1 MLRNDAR
8 DTAIMNRVGNT
19 TRKNQVIWLGLLTLL
34 VMLLQ
39 VAPRLLAQGT
49 VAPRAT
55 AGNRGQVAQTN
66 PGRQGGATR
75 TATTGP
81 APVVRGS
88 APASAPAP
96 AAPANAAGGHLSD
109 QDKTQLQTVAV
120 VNGEEITG
128 AYLATE
134 CLRRYGEEVLET
146 MVNKHLILQ
155 ECQARGI
162 TITEQDVE
170 DEINQMATKFGLT
183 KQRWLELLEKERE
196 ITGDKYRREI
206 IWPTL
211 ALRRLAASQI
221 TVSPEEL
228 KKAFDSQYG
237 PSVKARL
244 ISVSD
249 RAKADQ
255 LHQLLMKDPEQF
267 GELAKSHSEDTN
279 SAAARGL
286 SPPIRK
292 HVGFTEVEQVAFAMK
307 EGEISPV
314 IQVANQYLILKC
326 EQHVPAT
333 YISSANLKPIEAQ
346 LHDQIRDDKLRTAA
360 ADMFQQMQAKARV
373 VNVYNDPVLRQQM
386 PNVAATVN
394 DRSIPLDLLQRE
406 CLQRNGSEV
415 LEGEINRLL
424 LQQELKRKGKT
435 VTQPMLDEEVARAAD
450 AYGYLAADGSPD
462 VKAWLATVTRDS
474 GASVDLYVRDAVW
487 PSVALKAL
495 VGQNVQINDDD
506 LQKGFESNY
515 GERVEVLAIVMT
527 NQRHANQ
534 VWEEA
539 RKRPTDQAF
548 GELAHEHSVEPVS
561 RANFGKVPPI
571 RRFGGQPVIEE
582 EAFRLKPGEL
592 SGIIATGDKYVVL
605 RCLGR
610 TQPVVREFKT
620 VEEELKKDLT
630 EKKLR
635 VAMATEFD
643 RLKNA
648 AQIDNFLDGISQ
660 TGKANVAETL
670 PAPTSRPNAAAAA
683 PANAT
688 PAAPR
693 TTTRPT
699 GAVRSGR

>member
-1 MLRNDAR
+1 MLRKDAR
-8 DTAIMNRVGNT
+8 GEAIKHRLGNSTPT
-19 TRKNQVIWLGLLTLL
+19 THFAWGTGLGLVL
-34 VMLLQ
+34 VSICLPIWQAPSVLHAQ
-39 VAPRLLAQGT
+39 TPQAVRTPATKRGPAAPAAAPTGATVPSPVARTSAT
-49 VAPRAT
+49 TAAPRAT
-55 AGNRGQVAQTN
+55 S
-66 PGRQGGATR
+66 AT
-75 TATTGP
+75 
-81 APVVRGS
+81 
-88 APASAPAP
+88 
-96 AAPANAAGGHLSD
+96 GHLGD
-109 QDKTQLQTVAV
+109 QDKTQLQIVAV

-128 AYLATE
+128 AYLAAE

-146 MVNKHLILQ
+146 MVNKHLIMQ

-170 DEINQMATKFGLT
+170 DEITQMATKFGLP
-183 KQRWLELLEKERE
+183 KQRWLELLETERQ
-196 ITGDKYRREI
+196 ISGDKYRREVV
-206 IWPTL
+206 WPTL
-211 ALRRLAASQI
+211 ALRRLAATQI
-221 TVSPEEL
+221 TVTPEEL
-228 KKAFDSQYG
+228 KKAFESQYG

-249 RAKADQ
+249 RAKAEQ
-255 LHQLLMKDPEQF
+255 LHQQVMKDPEQF
-267 GELAKSHSEDTN
+267 SELAKSHSEDTN

-286 SPPIRK
+286 IPPIRK
-292 HVGFTEVEQVAFAMK
+292 HAGYAEVEQVVFAMK
-307 EGEISPV
+307 EGEISPI

-360 ADMFQQMQAKARV
+360 TDLFQQMQSKARV
-373 VNVYNDPVLRQQM
+373 VNVYNDPALREKM

-394 DRSIPLDLLQRE
+394 DRSISLELLQRE
-406 CLQRNGSEV
+406 CLLRNGTEV
-415 LEGEINRLL
+415 LEGEVNRVL

-462 VKAWLATVTRDS
+462 VKAWLDTVTRDS
-474 GASVDLYVRDAVW
+474 GATIDLYVRDAVW

-495 VGQNVQINDDD
+495 VGQSIQLSDED

-534 VWEEA
+534 IWEEA

-571 RRFGGQPVIEE
+571 RRYGGQPVIEE
-582 EAFRLKPGEL
+582 EAFRLQPGEL
-592 SGIIATGDKYVVL
+592 SGIIVTGDKYVVL

-610 TQPVVREFKT
+610 TQPVVRDFKT
-620 VEEELKKDLT
+620 VEEELRKDLL
-630 EKKLR
+630 EKKMR
-635 VAMATEFD
+635 IAMSTEFD
-643 RLKNA
+643 RLKNS
-648 AQIDNFLDGISQ
+648 AQIDNFLSGTTQS
-660 TGKANVAETL
+660 GKRNVAETL
-670 PAPTSRPNAAAAA
+670 PAPAARPASA
-683 PANAT
+683 PASPT
-688 PAAPR
+688 APR

-699 GAVRSGR
+699 GTAPRAR